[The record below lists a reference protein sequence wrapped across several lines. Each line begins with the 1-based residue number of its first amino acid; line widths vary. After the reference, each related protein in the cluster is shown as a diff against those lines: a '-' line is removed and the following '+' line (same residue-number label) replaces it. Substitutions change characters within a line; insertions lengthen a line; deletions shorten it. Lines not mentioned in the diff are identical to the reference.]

1 MTTPPEIP
9 ITQSPRRVSHPTVSL
24 RANPPTQAPSLNR
37 SKTVSISVSPW
48 VLFQSFTLEY
58 LPKLHT
64 RSGNRVFP
72 NYSLP
77 NPSLLS
83 TPCFLH
89 LRRWRSWSIVDPIW
103 IYVVPTWRKHAS
115 GDATTFSWRRTKRR
129 WLAVDRRFLPRR
141 LFRRRLLLPLWNRPT
156 STEWIPQ
163 QPLPW
168 RTTFFQYAVAGR
180 EGRPHSS
187 VYRE

>member
-1 MTTPPEIP
+1 MSTGSYLNTPAILFSTQFQLYIDCIEDHVYKEDADVRINNTTAPPSTESMTTPPEIP

-89 LRRWRSWSIVDPIW
+89 LRRWRSWSIVDPI
-103 IYVVPTWRKHAS
+103 
-115 GDATTFSWRRTKRR
+115 
-129 WLAVDRRFLPRR
+129 
-141 LFRRRLLLPLWNRPT
+141 
-156 STEWIPQ
+156 
-163 QPLPW
+163 
-168 RTTFFQYAVAGR
+168 
-180 EGRPHSS
+180 
-187 VYRE
+187 